1 MVASTTAAVSVAKF
15 RKKINFNVQV
25 FAWGSN
31 NTHSEKEL
39 HY

>member
-1 MVASTTAAVSVAKF
+1 MVGSTNAVVNVAKF
-15 RKKINFNVQV
+15 RQKINFNEQV